1 MKISFTPVRRSDSL
15 VLSKLG
21 DTLTIN
27 GEIYDFAALPE
38 GATLPREAVSCAWLA
53 SDVLRNNGEIELTL
67 VLPLGPEASA
77 AARFPAPITPAD
89 GAIPLPA

>member
-38 GATLPREAVSCAWLA
+38 GATLPREGVACAWLA
-53 SDVLRNNGEIELTL
+53 
-67 VLPLGPEASA
+67 
-77 AARFPAPITPAD
+77 
-89 GAIPLPA
+89 